1 MSDAPRI
8 EIERETITN
17 LATGNA
23 TIKKTELKAVC
34 ALCKWC
40 KETKLT
46 SHISVYQCRKRSI
59 GDNMEWPGVMA
70 NDWCGDWDG
79 K

>member
-17 LATGNA
+17 MATGNA

-34 ALCKWC
+34 ASCKWLSRY
-40 KETKLT
+40 EGLT
-46 SHISVYQCRKRSI
+46 CRRHSPVPSKYGQRIFPSVNE
-59 GDNMEWPGVMA
+59 D
-70 NDWCGDWDG
+70 DWCGDWER
-79 K
+79 KQ